1 MSRISK
7 EVLIAARTV
16 RIKDFCDMNGIT
28 LKQEDKH
35 GNYRFEGFG
44 GLIIKDN
51 YYVHFADNKQ
61 GGNSID
67 FVQKVLDCTFVE
79 AVEKLTNQRF
89 EQININP
96 PMKQKDLKKQ
106 VYTPSKSSDNKRAI
120 AYLVKTRGIDYQI
133 VKDLIQ
139 QGLIYQ
145 DDKNNVV
152 FLWVKDDEIV
162 GYNSRGTTNLS
173 NFKQNG
179 VGSDFSIGFQVKIG
193 SRVDKVLI
201 FEAPIDLLSMMTI
214 KKRQSSPLNNVLL
227 IATCNLN
234 SEPMVRAANEYPN
247 AELFICYDNDTP
259 AKEFLSN
266 LNLGKEFTAIFPKGC
281 KDWNEVLLN

>member
-1 MSRISK
+1 MIEK
-7 EVLIAARTV
+7 DVLTKARTTS
-16 RIKDFCDMNGIT
+16 IKDFCERNGIP
-28 LKQEDKH
+28 LKPEDKH
-35 GNYRFEGFG
+35 GNHRYEGFG

-51 YYVHFADNKQ
+51 YYVHFSDSKS
-61 GGNSID
+61 GGNAID
-67 FVQKVLDCTFVE
+67 FVQKVLNCSFKE
-79 AVEKLTNQRF
+79 AVEMLVNQRF

-96 PMKQKDLKKQ
+96 QVKQKDLKKQ
-106 VYTPSKSSDNKRAI
+106 VHIPLKSSDNKRVI
-120 AYLVKTRGIDYQI
+120 GYLVKTRGIDYQI
-133 VKDLIQ
+133 VKDLIE

-234 SEPMVRAANEYPN
+234 VEPMVRAVSEYPS
-247 AELFICYDNDTP
+247 AEIFICYDNDKP